1 MRNLLQPYQIIE
13 DVLLK
18 WKGEE
23 EEGEEEKENGS
34 YRSEFKNF

>member
-1 MRNLLQPYQIIE
+1 MRKLLQPYQIIE

-23 EEGEEEKENGS
+23 EEEEEEKENSS
-34 YRSEFKNF
+34 YRSEFKKF